1 MNAATTGRHKI
12 AQQEAQAL
20 RRRNRD
26 RRSSILEDT
35 IHGVTSSNDARSA
48 SVEKVIRSRTKST
61 TAVTSAQP
69 WSSVESTRSFVFAIV

>member
-1 MNAATTGRHKI
+1 MKAATTGRHKI

-26 RRSSILEDT
+26 RRSSSLEDT
-35 IHGVTSSNDARSA
+35 IHGATSSNDARSA